1 MCPFPSSPE
10 SRRRLLEAQ
19 RAEADAL
26 KTVEVAA
33 RARDRVQAKLDTAQ
47 GELDVAKVDLIEC
60 SGLARAAL
68 PLAED
73 ETDLRRI
80 RRTARRAEGEITSPD
95 ESQ

>member
-1 MCPFPSSPE
+1 MRPFPSSPE

-26 KTVEVAA
+26 KAVEVAA

-47 GELDVAKVDLIEC
+47 AEVDVAKVALIEC
-60 SGLARAAL
+60 SGLTRAAL
-68 PLAED
+68 LLAED

-80 RRTARRAEGEITSPD
+80 RRATRRAEGSSTSPD
-95 ESQ
+95 ERH